1 MRAAEAALA
10 RPGDATPR
18 APAPPALDAVRG
30 VGTRAGG
37 AGEGGGCELGAE
49 RGLGAREEAGAGRA
63 GLGPRAEIDADGN
76 IVHHVR
82 PAETIQGLSL
92 KVLSASP
99 LRAPRSVCLRAAARG
114 ARGAA

>member
-18 APAPPALDAVRG
+18 APAPPALNAAR
-30 VGTRAGG
+30 G
-37 AGEGGGCELGAE
+37 AGEGGGGEWGEE
-49 RGLGAREEAGAGRA
+49 RGLGAREEAKEMRTKAGAGP
-63 GLGPRAEIDADGN
+63 GMELDAESN

-92 KVLSASP
+92 KVPSASP